1 MVRKIV
7 MSSELLE
14 LAQKLVAQLSS
25 LDADGGL
32 EKILHED
39 AILVTPGST
48 FAASK
53 KSRAEILDYFKN
65 KVFPRFKKVIF
76 TPSNIFL
83 DPEKSVAIIE
93 WDSELEPMNGNTY
106 KNNGVWVVH
115 IENGAVHMIKEYFD
129 TEKVTQ
135 NVK

>member
-1 MVRKIV
+1 
-7 MSSELLE
+7 MSDSVLE
-14 LAQKLVAQLSS
+14 LAKKLVRQLSS

-32 EKILHED
+32 ADILHAD

-53 KSRAEILDYFKN
+53 TSRAEILNYFKN
-65 KVFPRFKKVIF
+65 RVFPKFKKAVF
-76 TPSNIFL
+76 TPSDIFI
-83 DPEKSVAIIE
+83 DPDKSVAVIE
-93 WDSELEPMNGNTY
+93 WDSRLEPASGGAYEN
-106 KNNGVWVVH
+106 KGVWVVH
-115 IENGAVHMIKEYFD
+115 VDDGLIVQVKEYFD